1 MSASPWSR
9 SQAPAWRSRPM
20 TVSDLA
26 TVAQIEARIFAFPWT
41 VGNFS
46 DSLAAGYD
54 AWVFEDFAG
63 TMLGYAILMW
73 LPDEVHLLN
82 LSVDEPVQGRGL
94 GEAWLRW
101 LLDSVAQR
109 GSRSMLLECRPS
121 NTVGLRLYERT
132 GFARIGLRRR
142 YYPAVGGTREDA
154 IVMVR
159 RLGDVLDIDDFESSH
174 G

>member
-1 MSASPWSR
+1 M
-9 SQAPAWRSRPM
+9 
-20 TVSDLA
+20 
-26 TVAQIEARIFAFPWT
+26 
-41 VGNFS
+41 
-46 DSLAAGYD
+46 
-54 AWVFEDFAG
+54 
-63 TMLGYAILMW
+63 LMW

-82 LSVDEPVQGRGL
+82 LSVDESMQGRGL

-101 LLDSVAQR
+101 LLDNMAQR
-109 GSRSMLLECRPS
+109 GARSMLLECRPS

-142 YYPAVGGTREDA
+142 YYPAPGGAREDA

-159 RLGDVLDIDDFESSH
+159 RLGDVAGTDEFESSH

>member
-1 MSASPWSR
+1 
-9 SQAPAWRSRPM
+9 
-20 TVSDLA
+20 
-26 TVAQIEARIFAFPWT
+26 
-41 VGNFS
+41 
-46 DSLAAGYD
+46 
-54 AWVFEDFAG
+54 
-63 TMLGYAILMW
+63 MW

-94 GEAWLRW
+94 GEAWLRR

-109 GSRSMLLECRPS
+109 GARSMLLECRPS
-121 NTVGLRLYERT
+121 NTIGLRLYERT

-142 YYPAVGGTREDA
+142 YYPAPGGTREDA

-159 RLGDVLDIDDFESSH
+159 RLGDTGPVDDVEWPH

>member
-1 MSASPWSR
+1 M
-9 SQAPAWRSRPM
+9 Q
-20 TVSDLA
+20 VSDLS

-54 AWVFEDFAG
+54 AWVFHDDGGA
-63 TMLGYAILMW
+63 MLGYAVLMW

-82 LSVDEPVQGRGL
+82 LSVDESVQGRGL

-101 LLDSVAQR
+101 LLDHMTQR
-109 GSRSMLLECRPS
+109 GARSMLLECRPS

-142 YYPAVGGTREDA
+142 YYPAAGGTREDA

-159 RLGDVLDIDDFESSH
+159 RLGDIADIDDVESSH

>member
-1 MSASPWSR
+1 MH
-9 SQAPAWRSRPM
+9 
-20 TVSDLA
+20 VSDLA
-26 TVAQIEARIFAFPWT
+26 DVAQIETRIFAFPWT

-54 AWVFEDFAG
+54 AWVFESSSGA
-63 TMLGYAILMW
+63 MLGYAMLMW

-82 LSVDEPVQGRGL
+82 LSVDESMQGRGL

-101 LLDSVAQR
+101 LLDNMAQR
-109 GSRSMLLECRPS
+109 GARSMLLECRPS

-142 YYPAVGGTREDA
+142 YYPAAGGTREDA
-154 IVMVR
+154 IVMAR
-159 RLGDVLDIDDFESSH
+159 RLGNLADIDDLESSN

>member
-1 MSASPWSR
+1 MSASLRPR
-9 SQAPAWRSRPM
+9 PDAPVWQVRPM
-20 TVSDLA
+20 TPSDLA
-26 TVAQIEARIFAFPWT
+26 SVARIEARIFAFPWT

-54 AWVFEDFAG
+54 AWVFKDIG
-63 TMLGYAILMW
+63 VDMLGYAILMW

-101 LLDSVAQR
+101 LLDNIAQR
-109 GSRSMLLECRPS
+109 GARSMLLECRPS
-121 NTVGLRLYERT
+121 NTIGLRLYERT
-132 GFARIGLRRR
+132 GFSRIGLRRR
-142 YYPAVGGTREDA
+142 YYPAPGGEREDA

-159 RLGDVLDIDDFESSH
+159 RLGEAGPLDDAGLLH

>member
-1 MSASPWSR
+1 MSASPR
-9 SQAPAWRSRPM
+9 PRPDAPVWRPRPM
-20 TVSDLA
+20 HVSDLA
-26 TVAQIEARIFAFPWT
+26 AVAQIEARIFAFPWT

-54 AWVFEDFAG
+54 AWVFEEYGGA
-63 TMLGYAILMW
+63 MLGYAMLMW

-82 LSVDEPVQGRGL
+82 LSVDQSMQGRGL

-101 LLDSVAQR
+101 LLDNMAQR
-109 GSRSMLLECRPS
+109 GARSMLLECRPS

-142 YYPAVGGTREDA
+142 YYPAAGGAREDA

-159 RLGDVLDIDDFESSH
+159 RLGDVAGTDEFESSH

>member
-1 MSASPWSR
+1 MSASLRPR
-9 SQAPAWRSRPM
+9 PDAPVWQSRPM
-20 TVSDLA
+20 QASDLA
-26 TVAQIEARIFAFPWT
+26 AVARIEARIFAFPWT

-54 AWVFEDFAG
+54 AWVFEQSSG
-63 TMLGYAILMW
+63 EMLGYAILMW

-94 GEAWLRW
+94 GEAWLRR

-109 GSRSMLLECRPS
+109 GARSMLLECRPS
-121 NTVGLRLYERT
+121 NTIGLRLYERT

-142 YYPAVGGTREDA
+142 YYPAPGGTREDA

-159 RLGDVLDIDDFESSH
+159 RLGDTGPVDDVEWPH